1 MKGRK
6 GSRRMRMKKRLVNG
20 GNRKGD
26 GKDLD
31 FEGGEEENWKDKQ
44 GRSTGKRVKASER
57 MLRRAT
63 MKLRNTG

>member
-1 MKGRK
+1 MKRRK
-6 GSRRMRMKKRLVNG
+6 GSRRMRMKKRLN
-20 GNRKGD
+20 
-26 GKDLD
+26 LD

-57 MLRRAT
+57 MLKRAT